1 MKILIKNI
9 RGLAG
14 VVDATDNRK
23 ILRGNELSEYHIIQD
38 AWLAIEEGKI
48 ADFGTMANWPGISD
62 WRDLEVIDAEGRFVF
77 PAWCDSHTHLV
88 WAGSREVEFEDRLR
102 GLSYEEIAKRGG
114 GILNS
119 VEKLRSADAAQLIE
133 ASLERA
139 YEIIASGTGA
149 VEIKS
154 GYGLDLDS
162 ELKMLRVAGE
172 IGQQTPLTIKRT
184 FLGAHALP
192 PEYKNDKQGYIK
204 LLVEQMIP
212 RIASEGLAEYIDAF
226 CERNYFDEK
235 DLSVILEAGVRYGL
249 KPKIHVNQ
257 FSVSGGVSV
266 ALNYDAVSVD
276 HLEILGKGEA
286 EAIAATDTIAT
297 ALPLCSLFLGIPYT
311 PARALLNAGAA
322 LAIATDFNP
331 GSAPSG
337 NMNLAVSLACIQMK
351 MLPAEAFNA
360 AARNGA
366 AAMEL
371 HDTHGSIRIGNQAN
385 AFITKPMPSAAFLP
399 YYFGINPVERLI
411 LNGQI
416 VK

>member
-1 MKILIKNI
+1 LKILIKNI

-23 ILRGNELSEYHIIQD
+23 ILRGNELSEYHIILD

-48 ADFGTMANWPGISD
+48 ADFGTMADWPGISD
-62 WRDLEVIDAEGRFVF
+62 WRDLEVIDADGRFVF

-88 WAGSREVEFEDRLR
+88 WAGSREGEFEDRLH

-119 VEKLRSADAAQLIE
+119 VDKLRCADAAQLLE

-139 YEIIASGTGA
+139 HNIIASGTGA

-154 GYGLDLDS
+154 GYGLDLDT
-162 ELKMLRVAGE
+162 EIKMLRVAAQTGK
-172 IGQQTPLTIKRT
+172 QTPLTIKRT

-192 PEYKNDKQGYIK
+192 REFKNDKKGYIK
-204 LLVEQMIP
+204 LVVEQMIP
-212 RIASEGLAEYIDAF
+212 RIADEGLAEFIDVF
-226 CERNYFDEK
+226 CERNYFDAG
-235 DLSVILEAGVRYGL
+235 DLDSILEAGVRRGL
-249 KPKIHVNQ
+249 KPKVHVNQ
-257 FSVSGGVSV
+257 FSVIGGVSV
-266 ALNYDAVSVD
+266 ALKHGAVSVD
-276 HLEILGKGEA
+276 HLELLGEGEA
-286 EAIAATDTIAT
+286 RAIAATDTLAT
-297 ALPLCSLFLGIPYT
+297 ALPICSFFLGIPYT
-311 PARALLNAGAA
+311 PARELLSAGAA

-337 NMNLAVSLACIQMK
+337 NMNFAVSLACIQMK

-371 HDTHGSIRIGNQAN
+371 QNTHGSIRIGNQAN
-385 AFITKPMPSAAFLP
+385 VFITRPMPSAAYLP
-399 YYFGINPVERLI
+399 YYFGVNPVERVI

-416 VK
+416 I

>member
-1 MKILIKNI
+1 LKILIKNI

-14 VVDATDNRK
+14 VVDAADNRK
-23 ILRGNELSEYHIIQD
+23 MLRGNELSEYHIIQD
-38 AWLAIEEGKI
+38 AWLAIEDGKI

-212 RIASEGLAEYIDAF
+212 RIAGEGLAEYIDAF

-276 HLEILGKGEA
+276 HLEILGEGEA

-416 VK
+416 I